1 MIIRK
6 NNFVFEIENLLIIV
20 LISFFVSVKIKLFLT
35 SYFVCYLFIIF
46 HELAHILVAAL
57 FNKKILKMKLSL
69 AGACVTLDK
78 KRLNKSKEL
87 LIYFAGPISNFC
99 LAVIFKNVDMVFE
112 INTFLGILNLM
123 PVYPLDGYNI
133 MSLLIKSDNI
143 YVIQTIFL
151 YCIYIISTVI
161 FILTKNPSLF
171 IFSVYIF
178 VINHVAK
185 SGQNGYI

>member
-1 MIIRK
+1 MKFK
-6 NNFVFEIENLLIIV
+6 NNSFVFEIENLLIIV

-78 KRLNKSKEL
+78 KRLNKGKEL

-99 LAVIFKNVDMVFE
+99 LAIIFKNVDMVFE

-133 MSLLIKSDNI
+133 MSLLIKHELV

-151 YCIYIISTVI
+151 ITIFVISVVI

-171 IFSVYIF
+171 IFSIYII
-178 VINHVAK
+178 VIKHVAK
-185 SGQNGYI
+185 SGQNG

>member
-1 MIIRK
+1 MVFKK
-6 NNFVFEIENLLIIV
+6 NNFVFEIENLFVIV
-20 LISFFVSVKIKLFLT
+20 LISFLVSVKIKLFLT

-57 FNKKILKMKLSL
+57 FNKKILKIKLSL

-78 KRLNKSKEL
+78 MRLNKGKEL
-87 LIYFAGPISNFC
+87 LIYFAGPISNFF
-99 LAVIFKNVDMVFE
+99 LAIIFKNVDMVFE

-133 MSLLIKSDNI
+133 MSLLIKSNNT

-151 YCIYIISTVI
+151 YCIYIISIVI

-185 SGQNGYI
+185 SGQNG

>member
-1 MIIRK
+1 MKFK
-6 NNFVFEIENLLIIV
+6 NNSFVFEIENLLIIV

-57 FNKKILKMKLSL
+57 FNKKILKIKLSL

-78 KRLNKSKEL
+78 KRLNKGKEL
-87 LIYFAGPISNFC
+87 LIYFAGPI
-99 LAVIFKNVDMVFE
+99 
-112 INTFLGILNLM
+112 
-123 PVYPLDGYNI
+123 LDGYNI
-133 MSLLIKSDNI
+133 MSLLIKHELV

-151 YCIYIISTVI
+151 ITIFVISVVI

-171 IFSVYIF
+171 IFSIYII
-178 VINHVAK
+178 VIKHVAK
-185 SGQNGYI
+185 SGQNG